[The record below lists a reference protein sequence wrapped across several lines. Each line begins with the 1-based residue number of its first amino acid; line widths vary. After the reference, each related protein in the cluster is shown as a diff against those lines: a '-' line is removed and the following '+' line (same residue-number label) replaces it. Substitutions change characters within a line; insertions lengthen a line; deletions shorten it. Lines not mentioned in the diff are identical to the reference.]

1 LNADGSYSYLL
12 NNANSTVQALGPGQT
27 LTDSFSYTVSD
38 GAGGTATTTLVITI
52 NGDNDPP
59 TATADVV
66 TAQEDGGAVTGD
78 LTPGTGGQ
86 DSDVDG
92 GTLVVVGFSNAD
104 GASGTAGSGTT
115 LGAALPGLYGGL
127 QVAGDGGFSY
137 APDNGNS
144 AVQALAAGQSLTE
157 SFAYTISDG
166 QGGTATSTLT
176 VTINGVNDAPAMAD
190 TLLAITQ
197 AKTRRRRRARWE
209 RWSRH

>member
-1 LNADGSYSYLL
+1 
-12 NNANSTVQALGPGQT
+12 VQALGPGQT

-92 GTLVVVGFSNAD
+92 GTLVVTGFPMP
-104 GASGTAGSGTT
+104 TARPARRAAAPT
-115 LGAALPGLYGGL
+115 LGRHCPGCMAICRSPAT
-127 QVAGDGGFSY
+127 VVSAMH
-137 APDNGNS
+137 PDNGNS

-157 SFAYTISDG
+157 SFSLHH
-166 QGGTATSTLT
+166 QRR
-176 VTINGVNDAPAMAD
+176 
-190 TLLAITQ
+190 
-197 AKTRRRRRARWE
+197 TRRHGNEHADRHPQRRQ
-209 RWSRH
+209 